1 MQILIILCIFS
12 ISITLCSRGFVK
24 IKGQFL
30 CNGLPWKNEKVA
42 IYEANYVLP
51 DTMFAMNLTDSD
63 GNFNLEASGKDIY
76 PIRPYIYLPNY
87 CNAAQFLNREWAA
100 YLRIRIPDFYIESL
114 KNQDF
119 EPLDFGRIELS
130 HVESEQIGFH
140 KFTDLIKNFAESRP
154 IRKGK
159 RTKMSEM

>member
-42 IYEANYVLP
+42 IYEANYGNLTITILIQLCILVLP

-63 GNFNLEASGKDIY
+63 GNFNLEASGKDV
-76 PIRPYIYLPNY
+76 
-87 CNAAQFLNREWAA
+87 
-100 YLRIRIPDFYIESL
+100 S
-114 KNQDF
+114 
-119 EPLDFGRIELS
+119 
-130 HVESEQIGFH
+130 
-140 KFTDLIKNFAESRP
+140 
-154 IRKGK
+154 
-159 RTKMSEM
+159 

>member
-87 CNAAQFLNREWAA
+87 CNAAQVLIF
-100 YLRIRIPDFYIESL
+100 
-114 KNQDF
+114 F
-119 EPLDFGRIELS
+119 ENTQNLS
-130 HVESEQIGFH
+130 NIFPVSEQRVGGLLAH
-140 KFTDLIKNFAESRP
+140 SNSRFLY
-154 IRKGK
+154 
-159 RTKMSEM
+159 